1 MLYPAIQLH
10 QLYSINLSDDIHII
24 LEDLHMV
31 NHNELKNIIQ
41 SKQFELI
48 SVVKDSLYI
57 NTATQTISIVGYKIN
72 SSTYLLTKE
81 GTGTTIH
88 LPYTCT
94 KETIQLAVEC
104 LYHLHQNW
112 TNEQK

>member
-1 MLYPAIQLH
+1 MVYPAIQLH
-10 QLYSINLSDDIHII
+10 QLYSVNLSDDIHII

-31 NHNELKNIIQ
+31 NSDDLKNTIQ
-41 SKQFELI
+41 SKQYELI
-48 SVVKDSLYI
+48 SVVPNTFYI
-57 NTATQTISIVGYKIN
+57 NTVTQIISIVGYKIN
-72 SSTYLLTKE
+72 SSTYLVTKE

-94 KETIQLAVEC
+94 KDTIQLAIEC